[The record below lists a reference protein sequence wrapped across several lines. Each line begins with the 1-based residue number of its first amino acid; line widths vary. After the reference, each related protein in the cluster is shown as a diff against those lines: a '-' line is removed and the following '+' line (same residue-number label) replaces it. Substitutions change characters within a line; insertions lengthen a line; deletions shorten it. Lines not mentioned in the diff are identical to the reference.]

1 MLTGNMEAMWK
12 IVDKVNERKTGM
24 GMLLQF
30 PMKLSMAHAILIH
43 LERIRSYALANNN
56 DDYFSGKIK
65 LVKRSQRE

>member
-12 IVDKVNERKTGM
+12 IVDKLNERKTGM

-43 LERIRSYALANNN
+43 LERLRSYAAG
-56 DDYFSGKIK
+56 DFFSREIK
-65 LVKRSQRE
+65 LVKRSQRK